1 MKKGILL
8 FSLIFVLF
16 FIASCEVDSPNDQNE
31 EETDLID
38 PPNDQVDDDLDL
50 IGLPYYAYLSTDN
63 PVITITVEGYGDMR
77 LQLFPDVAKNTV
89 DNFINYIQSESYNG
103 STFHRIIEGFMIQG
117 GIVSQLNCAI
127 QGEFSS
133 NGITNDLSH
142 LRGVISMARTAV
154 KDSATSQFFIVHQ
167 DSTYLDGNYAAFGA
181 LISGFDI
188 LDELAD
194 VTTGISDNPLETVVI
209 SSITIDLNEYEVGQ
223 VSCAN

>member
-1 MKKGILL
+1 MKKIYMLFIIILL
-8 FSLIFVLF
+8 TLSGC
-16 FIASCEVDSPNDQNE
+16 ASPEDEIE

-50 IGLPYYAYLSTDN
+50 IGLPYYAYLSADN

-117 GIVSQLNCAI
+117 GIVSQLNCSI

-142 LRGVISMARTAV
+142 LRGVISMARTSV

-167 DSTYLDGNYAAFGA
+167 DSVYLDGNYAAFGA

-188 LDELAD
+188 LDELAG
-194 VTTGISDNPLETVVI
+194 VTTGVSDNPLETVVI
-209 SSITIDLNEYEVGQ
+209 SGITIDLKEYEVGQ